1 MSKKVPFKE
10 RVGSLFNKFRFKNI
24 SIGSKYITVFMIS
37 IALFIVATVAV
48 LLQLNTAQKNLDV
61 STSKSNLA
69 NSMVETALLV
79 EQKDTLVSD
88 YVIIKSS
95 IYVDDF
101 NEIDEE
107 LTELMMQIDNKYNME
122 TYGNYFNGI
131 TRNIDQLND
140 LFTGSLVGKNL
151 SNQDTIFVR
160 SQMNQHKENAVQL
173 INHLIETISE
183 EQVEAIASSESSM
196 TNSTTVLLIA
206 NIVSILTGIIIM
218 IFITRIVSS
227 NLRKVVDLTLE
238 ISEGNLNTPEI
249 EYEGNDEIGQLSGAI
264 NTLKYNMQDILHKVS
279 DAALSV
285 SASSQELTE
294 SSLEVKDSSDYMVL
308 TMESLAAGS
317 ETQASSA
324 LYLSEQM
331 QSFVESVR
339 VSRGEG
345 LAIAETS
352 QDVLKLT
359 SQGTTMM
366 ERSVTQI
373 EKIDQVVSS
382 AVEKVQ
388 GLDRQSDQI
397 TKLVQVVKDIADQTN
412 LLALN
417 AAIEAARAGEH
428 GKGFAVVAD
437 EVRKLAE
444 QVTNSITEIT
454 GIVNNIQTETHS
466 VVDSLNE
473 GYSEVKEGIVQI
485 EQTGENFEIIN
496 GSISS
501 MVTNVSEVA
510 ERLREISENSE
521 HMYNLIG
528 DIAAVS
534 EEAAAGVEE
543 TSASTEQTSSSM
555 DEISRNADELSRLAE
570 NLNEEISVFK
580 L

>member
-1 MSKKVPFKE
+1 MSTKVPLNKK
-10 RVGSLFNKFRFKNI
+10 VGSLFNQFRFKNV
-24 SIGSKYITVFMIS
+24 SIGMKYLIVFMIS

-48 LLQLNTAQKNLDV
+48 FLQLNTAQTNLDV
-61 STSKSNLA
+61 STNKSKLA

-95 IYVDDF
+95 IYVDEF

-107 LTELMMQIDNKYNME
+107 LTELMTEITATYNMDN
-122 TYGNYFNGI
+122 YGNYFNGVVK
-131 TRNIDQLND
+131 NIDQLNE
-140 LFTGSLVGKNL
+140 LFAGSLVGKEL
-151 SNQDTIFVR
+151 SNQDTIFIR

-183 EQVEAIASSESSM
+183 EQAEAIASSESSM
-196 TNSTTVLLIA
+196 TTSIYVLLIV
-206 NIVSILTGIIIM
+206 NIVSIVTGVLIM
-218 IFITRIVSS
+218 VIITRIVSS

-249 EYEGNDEIGQLSGAI
+249 EYEGKDEIGQLSGAI
-264 NTLKYNMQDILHKVS
+264 NTLKYNMQNILHKVS

-294 SSLEVKDSSDYMVL
+294 SSLEVKDSSEYMVL

-324 LYLSEQM
+324 LHLSEQM
-331 QSFVESVR
+331 HSFVDSVR
-339 VSRGEG
+339 VSREEG
-345 LAIAETS
+345 QAIANTS
-352 QDVLKLT
+352 QNVLKLT
-359 SQGTTMM
+359 TQGTTMM
-366 ERSVTQI
+366 EQSVTQI
-373 EKIDQVVSS
+373 EKIDEVVSN

-437 EVRKLAE
+437 EVRKLAV

-454 GIVNNIQTETHS
+454 GIVNNIQSETHS

-473 GYSEVKEGIVQI
+473 GYAEVKEGIVQI
-485 EQTGENFEIIN
+485 EQTGESFQIIDK
-496 GSISS
+496 SISS

-510 ERLREISENSE
+510 ERLREIAENSE
-521 HMYNLIG
+521 EMYSLIG

-543 TSASTEQTSSSM
+543 TSATTEQTSSSM